1 MSAEDEITAGDSD
14 WAAYDERLYGAIG
27 RVAVSSAMLD
37 EVLTELV
44 DELAGTDIMWRITVG
59 QSTDWLIQSLRLL
72 LDETDPYFRRYTHE
86 QHRTFLSLLDE
97 AGRLRDL
104 RNYVV
109 HGLWTSESAFEEDAR
124 PRPWGETEA
133 TEAVFYSTRARN
145 RKGYVAHAMTVGDAL
160 RLATEIARVRD
171 GLVRLYRQMKPDW
184 KTRRPPLARWLQD
197 DFPDRPDAPSEPT
210 A

>member
-1 MSAEDEITAGDSD
+1 MSTDDKITGNDSN
-14 WAAYDERLYGAIG
+14 WAAYDDSLYGAIG

-44 DELAGTDIMWRITVG
+44 DEFARTDVMWRITVG

-72 LDETDPYFRRYTHE
+72 LDETDPYFKSYTQE
-86 QHRTFLSLLDE
+86 QHLAFLEMLDE

-109 HGLWTSESAFEEDAR
+109 HGLWTSKLVFEEEAR

-133 TEAVFYSTRARN
+133 REAVFYSTRARN
-145 RKGYVAHAMTVGDAL
+145 RKGYVSHAMTVGDAL
-160 RLATEIARVRD
+160 NLAIEIARVRD

-184 KTRRPPLARWLQD
+184 KGSRPPLARWL
-197 DFPDRPDAPSEPT
+197 RSESTEGPDAPGDPT